1 MVYYLAPSGYFG
13 PLSARVR
20 GLFVKHTKTG
30 NPLVDSVAEHQP
42 ASSDA
47 YFTYLNN
54 IVYIAPLGFAMTA
67 LRYCHDSSSF
77 LLVYGVA
84 AYFFSNKMVRLIL
97 LTAPI
102 ASAFGGIFIGRLFGW
117 ALYNLVDYTPNF
129 MDFLSEDDEVLDEVK
144 KSNNKKKKSNSKR
157 GTKEEE
163 GKEPS
168 NSNRRNDSRRMF
180 ATNKTSYCL

>member
-1 MVYYLAPSGYFG
+1 MLLLVTLGHYQQEFEDYL
-13 PLSARVR
+13 LSIRKRVI
-20 GLFVKHTKTG
+20 LSLILLLSI
-30 NPLVDSVAEHQP
+30 NL

-129 MDFLSEDDEVLDEVK
+129 MDFLSEDDEILDEVK